1 MAVPGPVPPTT
12 DPATTDPGTVD
23 PGTVDPARSDPGS
36 RVGQPVLREG
46 DLLASR
52 YRLVRA
58 VPTAAHSGVDA
69 GPAVLWLAQ
78 DEVLARPVAAKVL
91 LPGGPDGSS
100 FEAAARPFLQAAAAS
115 GGLAHPVL
123 ARVYDAAVEQRPA
136 ERARRSA
143 GELDVAY
150 VISEWVDGP
159 SLVGQLTEDGP
170 YDAVDA
176 VELADCLAEA
186 LAAAHAGG
194 LVHGRLHPGNVLLT
208 RGGAVKLTDLG
219 VSTALPE
226 RAVPALRAGDPVGPA
241 ADARDLAAVTYALL
255 TARWPVSAT
264 PQPSGG
270 LPAAPAGRDGAGPR
284 GRLISPR
291 QVRAGVP
298 RTLDAV
304 VVRALDPARAAV
316 APALTSAAG
325 LAAALTGAVRA
336 DARALPAVH
345 RPSRVPRSVRRLVP
359 AVVLLGLLT
368 ILGVVAYGAG
378 KSVGTVSDQPGG
390 SGALTTPRPG
400 APAAPRPV
408 PLAGAVVTDFDPP
421 PGDGRERP
429 GEVANAYDD
438 DPSTAWRTER
448 YGSATFGGLKP
459 GVGLLVDLGAPTAVA
474 RVELAAQTDG
484 AVVELRIADAA
495 AADAS
500 GYRLVASGRSA
511 GGALPLAV
519 PAGTRA
525 RYYLLWV
532 TELPRVEGRFVAGV
546 RELRLLGP

>member
-12 DPATTDPGTVD
+12 DQE
-23 PGTVDPARSDPGS
+23 S
-36 RVGQPVLREG
+36 RAAQPVLHEG

-58 VPTAAHSGVDA
+58 VPTAMPSSDDR
-69 GPAVLWLAQ
+69 GPAVLWLAH
-78 DEVLARPVAAKVL
+78 DEVLARPVAAKVM
-91 LPGGPDGSS
+91 PAGGREGATFD
-100 FEAAARPFLQAAAAS
+100 AAARPFLRAAAAS

-123 ARVYDAAVEQRPA
+123 ARVYDAAVEQLPA
-136 ERARRSA
+136 ERAGLSA
-143 GELDVAY
+143 GEIDIAY

-159 SLVGQLTEDGP
+159 SLAARLIQDGP

-176 VELADCLAEA
+176 VELADGLAEA
-186 LAAAHAGG
+186 LAVAHAGG

-208 RGGAVKLTDLG
+208 RSGAVKLTDLG

-226 RAVPALRAGDPVGPA
+226 HAVPALRAGDPVGPA

-255 TARWPVSAT
+255 TARWPVTAT

-284 GRLISPR
+284 GRLTSPR

-304 VVRALDPARAAV
+304 VVRALDPARAGV
-316 APALTSAAG
+316 APALTSVAG

-336 DARALPAVH
+336 DAARALPAAH

-359 AVVLLGLLT
+359 AVVVLGLLT
-368 ILGVVAYGAG
+368 VLGVVAYGAG
-378 KSVGTVSDQPGG
+378 KSVGTVSEQPG
-390 SGALTTPRPG
+390 SPGALTALRPT
-400 APAAPRPV
+400 APAASRPV

-421 PGDGRERP
+421 PGDGREQP
-429 GEVANAYDD
+429 GEVPNAYDD

-448 YGSATFGGLKP
+448 YSSADFGGLKP

-474 RVELAAQTDG
+474 RVELAPETDG
-484 AVVELRIADAA
+484 TVVELRIANAA
-495 AADAS
+495 AADAA

-511 GGALPLAV
+511 GGALSLVV

-532 TELPRVEGRFVAGV
+532 TELPQVEGRFVAGV
-546 RELRLLGP
+546 RELRLLRP

>member
-12 DPATTDPGTVD
+12 DQE
-23 PGTVDPARSDPGS
+23 S
-36 RVGQPVLREG
+36 RAAQPVLREG

-52 YRLVRA
+52 YRLVRT
-58 VPTAAHSGVDA
+58 VPTAMPSSDDR
-69 GPAVLWLAQ
+69 GPAVLWLAH

-91 LPGGPDGSS
+91 PAGGREGATFD
-100 FEAAARPFLQAAAAS
+100 AAARPFLRAAAAS

-136 ERARRSA
+136 ERAGRSA
-143 GELDVAY
+143 GEIDVAY

-159 SLVGQLTEDGP
+159 SLVERLTEDGP

-176 VELADCLAEA
+176 VELADGLAEA
-186 LAAAHAGG
+186 LAVAHAGG
-194 LVHGRLHPGNVLLT
+194 LFHGRLHPGNVLLT
-208 RGGAVKLTDLG
+208 RSGAVKLTDLG

-255 TARWPVSAT
+255 TARWPVTAT

-284 GRLISPR
+284 GRLTSPR

-336 DARALPAVH
+336 DTARALPAVH

-359 AVVLLGLLT
+359 AVVVLGLLT
-368 ILGVVAYGAG
+368 TLGVVAYGAG
-378 KSVGTVSDQPGG
+378 KSVGTVSDQPGQP
-390 SGALTTPRPG
+390 GALTAPRVG
-400 APAAPRPV
+400 APAASRPM
-408 PLAGAVVTDFDPP
+408 PLAGAVITDFDPP

-429 GEVANAYDD
+429 GEVPNAYDD

-474 RVELAAQTDG
+474 RVELAPETDG

-511 GGALPLAV
+511 GGALPLVV